1 MEENSLLRK
10 EIASRELKALKL
22 SCLFAC
28 INHPNEK
35 FIYPEDM
42 RQAIATIEMLS
53 RDFKVFLNYKP
64 RYSDKYDNIFNFF
77 LEHKGQEFTKT
88 ELINN
93 YRQVFC
99 LSRDKL
105 RAELEKYIDVVQEIA
120 MQNNYFISKKPIN
133 RGSGF
138 AYSLKPLVIGE
149 LSENVIPL
157 DNLLSVA
164 KNQ

>member
-1 MEENSLLRK
+1 MLRQGKEE
-10 EIASRELKALKL
+10 
-22 SCLFAC
+22 F
-28 INHPNEK
+28 IN
-35 FIYPEDM
+35 PEDM
-42 RQAIATIEMLS
+42 KQAIATIEMLS
-53 RDFKVFLNYKP
+53 RDFKIFLNYKP

-77 LEHKGQEFTKT
+77 LEHQGQEFTKM

-105 RAELEKYIDVVQEIA
+105 RGELEKYIDVVQDIA
-120 MQNNYFISKKPIN
+120 MQNNYFIRKTPIN

-138 AYSLKPLVIGE
+138 AYSLKPLILGE
-149 LSENVIPL
+149 LSEHVIPL
-157 DNLLSVA
+157 DSLLSIP